1 MCWLK
6 KNLLAEFAI
15 LLVLISLNK
24 SLVIAFISILIHEIA
39 HIIVAKRRGGKF
51 NNLQVHIYGALAE
64 FTNIDEMSEGDK
76 VAIYISGPISNFVI
90 ICIFTIINT
99 ITKNSVFESIIS
111 INIGLYI
118 FNLLPAYPL
127 DGARIL
133 EAVLSRKM
141 LYKKVNK
148 IIIRV
153 SYFISTIFLTVFI
166 LIFIYKH
173 TINLSMAI
181 AGITIFYITKKENE
195 TSAYILM
202 GNIFIKRR
210 KLLKDK
216 YIENRSI
223 SVYYKQG
230 LANVMSI
237 IDKNKFNIFYVLDD
251 ELRVIFTMNEYELI
265 EALKKYGNMSLEEY
279 FNKHNDDSL

>member
-76 VAIYISGPISNFVI
+76 VAIYLSGPISNFVI

-111 INIGLYI
+111 INIGLCI

>member
-111 INIGLYI
+111 INIGLCI